1 MKNFFLSTLIL
12 ISSVAAV
19 MAQPNCTFTYT
30 ADTTNCTYT
39 FYAPAELFANPTQ
52 YNIIWSYGNGSGFG
66 SGSPFTAAYNG
77 PTTDAVTMTVYMND
91 SNLLCYSTQIIQ
103 ICGGGNNNPGCTV
116 VAQNNGVSN
125 TYGFSVPGANY
136 PATWTFPDGTTTSG
150 WNATYTFP
158 GPGVYQVCAN
168 ITGGGFTCNDCE
180 TIYIY
185 DDTTNTNPGGG
196 CDANFYASTSALTG
210 YFIPYGFNFNTNA
223 VTGTANYFWDF
234 GDGSTSTEVYPYHV
248 YNQAGIYNV
257 CMVVSSSNTC
267 ADTVCQ
273 NVFIPE
279 NNTIP
284 NDTSCQAYFVMTQQS
299 PFEVT
304 VVNASTAANALYTW
318 TISGNGVTLTAEG
331 AYPSMTIETT
341 GSYGLCLTI
350 TAGNCTSTYCD
361 SLVIGT
367 DGMMGGRLSDL
378 GFTINV
384 TSPQAITGYD
394 ITGIETS
401 TLDVNIYPNPSE
413 DNFVIAG
420 LDNGTYSITAIDG
433 KQLAVGQITHANQL
447 IDARNLANGVYFLT
461 VWNTAGERA
470 IQRIVKH

>member
-1 MKNFFLSTLIL
+1 ML
-12 ISSVAAV
+12 
-19 MAQPNCTFTYT
+19 
-30 ADTTNCTYT
+30 
-39 FYAPAELFANPTQ
+39 
-52 YNIIWSYGNGSGFG
+52 YNIIWTYGNGSGFG

-77 PTTDAVTMTVYMND
+77 PTTDVVTMTILMND
-91 SNLLCYSTQIIQ
+91 SNLVCTSSQTIQ

-136 PATWTFPDGTTTSG
+136 PATWTFPDGTTASG

-180 TIYIY
+180 TIYIAE
-185 DDTTNTNPGGG
+185 DSSIVNPGG
-196 CDANFYASTSALTG
+196 CNANFYASTSALTG
-210 YFIPYGFNFNTNA
+210 YFIPYGNNLNTNPA
-223 VTGTANYFWDF
+223 TGTVNYFWTF
-234 GDGSTSTEVYPYHV
+234 GDGSSSSDVYPYHSYSQSGYYTV
-248 YNQAGIYNV
+248 CLAVSSDNV
-257 CMVVSSSNTC
+257 CSDSL
-267 ADTVCQ
+267 CQ
-273 NVFIPE
+273 MVFIPE
-279 NNTIP
+279 NNSIP

-361 SLVIGT
+361 SLVIGA
-367 DGMMGGRLSDL
+367 DGIMGGRLSDL
-378 GFTINV
+378 GFNINV
-384 TSPQAITGYD
+384 TSPQAITGFD
-394 ITGIETS
+394 VTGIEAS
-401 TLDVNIYPNPSE
+401 TFNVSIYPNPSE
-413 DNFVIAG
+413 GNFVIAG
-420 LDNGTYSITAIDG
+420 LDHGTYSITTIDG
-433 KQLAVGQITHANQL
+433 KHLATGQITNANQL
-447 IDARNLANGVYFLT
+447 IDARNWTDGVYFLT
-461 VWNTAGERA
+461 VWNAAGERA
-470 IQRIVKH
+470 IQRIIKH